1 MRYYLIGQISTLR
14 LNIYIMRWLAF
25 LLLGTCVAHATTDGH
40 GFSFSDVFKG
50 WIDKYYV
57 YAKKSDSTQSHDE
70 NSLTHGSM
78 EHKGEGGVLPTQAV
92 TQKESEGKN
101 HEAILSEKD
110 KEDLAPTG
118 PTHILPHKATY
129 SISLD
134 KNYGQDDVADAN
146 GWMTIQVIDT
156 GDGWIYDQQSSLII
170 YNSDGEAQ
178 QINTRVN
185 SWQNYAGDRYRFN
198 CSTLRNGVQEDN
210 IEGEARVENNQC
222 TVQYSQPT
230 NTEVHLPSNTI
241 FPLHYLIHVLNEA
254 KAGKTVVS
262 DIIFDGSSETQE
274 PVAVDTVV
282 GAPQDPH
289 LIIGGT
295 ESLTTKKSWPMHIA
309 VYPTNSNNP
318 DPDYEMKQSVLDV
331 GIIKDMTLD
340 YGTFSVKATIEK
352 IELFTS

>member
-1 MRYYLIGQISTLR
+1 
-14 LNIYIMRWLAF
+14 MRWLAF
-25 LLLGTCVAHATTDGH
+25 LLLGTCVANATTEGH
-40 GFSFSDVFKG
+40 GFSFTDFFNGLV
-50 WIDKYYV
+50 DKYYA
-57 YAKKSDSTQSHDE
+57 YAKKMDTSFDGHDSSSHSPTLDPKVDRLAILAPPLEASSHDKQHPHPDQE
-70 NSLTHGSM
+70 SLNP
-78 EHKGEGGVLPTQAV
+78 EKGEAV
-92 TQKESEGKN
+92 IS
-101 HEAILSEKD
+101 HPA
-110 KEDLAPTG
+110 
-118 PTHILPHKATY
+118 HILPHKATY
-129 SISLD
+129 AISLD

-156 GDGWIYDQQSSLII
+156 GDGWIFDQHSSLII
-170 YNSDGEAQ
+170 YNSEGEAQ

-185 SWQNYAGDRYRFN
+185 SWQNYPGDRYRFN

-210 IEGEARVENNQC
+210 IEGEAKIENNQC
-222 TVQYSQPT
+222 MVQYSKPT
-230 NTEVHLPSNTI
+230 TTDVQLPSNTI

-262 DIIFDGSSETQE
+262 DVIFDGSSETQE
-274 PVAVDTVV
+274 PVAVDTIV

-295 ESLTTKKSWPMHIA
+295 ESLMTKKVWPMHIA

-318 DPDYEMKQSVLDV
+318 DPDYEMRQSVLDV
-331 GIIKDMTLD
+331 GIVKDMTLD